1 MILTTPTSDARLDRP
16 RVIQDLPFAETIDV
30 ADARAPVGEPAPCL
44 PAATSVWYLL
54 GPLRSGTLIVD
65 LAGSTPDDPVVRV
78 YRRPRSAAAEPE
90 FLGCASPVWNGRHSL
105 ELPVLDDDELLAQ
118 IGTSESRWGT
128 IVVRAE
134 LRI

>member
-1 MILTTPTSDARLDRP
+1 MTRAARTSDARLNRP
-16 RVIQDLPFAETIDV
+16 RMIHDLPFAETIDV
-30 ADARAPVGEPAPCL
+30 ADAEAAVGEPSPCL

-65 LAGSTPDDPVVRV
+65 LTGSTPDDPVVRV
-78 YRRPRSAAAEPE
+78 YRPPRSAAAEPE

-118 IGTSESRWGT
+118 IGTSESRRGT

-134 LRI
+134 FRN

>member
-1 MILTTPTSDARLDRP
+1 MTRTALTSDARLERP
-16 RVIQDLPFAETIDV
+16 RVINDLPFAETIDV
-30 ADARAPVGEPAPCL
+30 ADARAAVGEPSPCL

-54 GPLRSGTLIVD
+54 GPLSSGTLIVD

-78 YRRPRSAAAEPE
+78 YRPRSAAAKPE

-118 IGTSESRWGT
+118 IGTSESRQGT